1 MSLKISKSDLSWSRS
16 QKAFPVFV
24 LLWAGGILLALTYL
38 LSARSHLQSIE
49 RSQVDHLL
57 EVYLNLRSNSS
68 RIVGYLPLR
77 HDQLPDGVLFAR
89 IVHQGEQLLVV
100 SDTLGDLS
108 FKALVDLAPDSSGV
122 WVKVKDTESESEDVL
137 TVVTK
142 RFNGDSLVQLGKDG
156 SGSYRLF
163 SQMIRST
170 VYIMLSSVALLWP
183 LSLYFIKLSLSP
195 LIATREKVAELSA
208 DSKTELLP
216 EKGSGP
222 ELDNLY
228 RQINNLLQQNRHLVS
243 EMQNSLDNV
252 AHDLRTPMTRL
263 RSVAEYG
270 LQAEG
275 DPERLQDALSDCLE
289 ESDRVLAML
298 RIMMSVAEAESGTM
312 RLERQECDLRKSLEQ
327 VVTLYEYV
335 AQEQNVDVILA
346 DFSSLSLELDSTRIS
361 QVWANLLD
369 NAIKYGHDGGWV
381 KITVSIGEKDIT
393 VSLTDNG
400 MGISSSEQKKI
411 WERLYRGDRSRSQK
425 GLGLGLNY
433 VQAVVV
439 AHGGEVSVESSLNEG
454 SCFQV
459 SLPLNH
465 VSTQEKSQ
473 TRGEWSESLTSGI

>member
-1 MSLKISKSDLSWSRS
+1 MSLKIRKSDFSWSRS
-16 QKAFPVFV
+16 QKAFPVFL
-24 LLWAGGILLALTYL
+24 LLWAGGFLLALTYL
-38 LSARSHLQSIE
+38 LSTRSHLQSIE
-49 RSQVDHLL
+49 QSQGDHLL
-57 EVYLNLRSNSS
+57 EVYLNARINSS
-68 RIVGYLPLR
+68 KIAGYLPLR
-77 HDQLPDGVLFAR
+77 HDQLPVGVVFAR
-89 IVHQGEQLLVV
+89 IVYQGEQLLVV

-108 FKALVDLAPDSSGV
+108 FKTLVDLAPDASGV
-122 WVKVKDTESESEDVL
+122 WLKVKDAESEEVGVL
-137 TVVTK
+137 TVVTQ
-142 RFNGDSLVQLGKDG
+142 RFNEETLVQLGKDG
-156 SGSYRLF
+156 SGSYLLF
-163 SQMIRST
+163 RQMIRST
-170 VYIMLSSVALLWP
+170 IYIMLSSVVLLWP

-208 DSKTELLP
+208 DFKTELFP

-228 RQINNLLQQNRHLVS
+228 RQINSLLQQNRHLVS
-243 EMQNSLDNV
+243 EMQQSLDNV

-289 ESDRVLAML
+289 ESERVLAML

-312 RLERQECDLRKSLEQ
+312 RLERGECDLRKSLEQ

-335 AQEQNVDVILA
+335 AEEQNVEVILE
-346 DFSSLSLELDSTRIS
+346 DFSSINLELDSTRIS

-369 NAIKYGHDGGWV
+369 NAIKYGHDNGWV
-381 KITVSIGEKDIT
+381 KISVSVDEESVTVSFA
-393 VSLTDNG
+393 DNG
-400 MGISSSEQKKI
+400 IGISPSEQKKI

-454 SCFQV
+454 SCFKV
-459 SLPLNH
+459 TLPIDH

-473 TRGEWSESLTSGI
+473 TRGE